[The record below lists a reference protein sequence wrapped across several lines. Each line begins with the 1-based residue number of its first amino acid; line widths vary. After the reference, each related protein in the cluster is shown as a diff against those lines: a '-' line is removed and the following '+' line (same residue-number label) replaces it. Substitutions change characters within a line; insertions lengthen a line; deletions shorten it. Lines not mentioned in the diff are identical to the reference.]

1 MEIEFAILDMI
12 QHIRTPIGDA
22 VMSFVS
28 MLGNAGIVWILL
40 AIILIIVPETRKHG
54 VVLVIALLINAILCN
69 VILKNL
75 FHRTRPCDINTAIK
89 LLIARPVDF
98 SFPSGHTS
106 VSFAAVSALFFSGK
120 RRLWKPALVLAVLIA
135 FSRMYLYVH
144 FPTDILGGIV
154 VGVVAGYLAG
164 KIYNGKMKGA

>member
-12 QHIRTPIGDA
+12 QNIRTPIGDTL
-22 VMSFVS
+22 MPYIS
-28 MLGNAGIVWILL
+28 MLANAGIIWILL
-40 AIILIIVPETRKHG
+40 AIILIIVPGTRKHG

-69 VILKNL
+69 VILKNV
-75 FHRTRPCDINTAIK
+75 FQRTRPCDINTAIK
-89 LLIARPVDF
+89 LLTARPVDY

-106 VSFAAVSALFFSGK
+106 VSFAAVSSLFFSGE
-120 RRLWKPALVLAVLIA
+120 RRIWKPALVLAVLIA

-154 VGVVAGYLAG
+154 VGVAAGYLAG
-164 KIYNGKMKGA
+164 KL